1 MTANSTSAVELKGV
15 AKRYGEI
22 LAVDNMDLTINP
34 GEIFGLLGPNGSGKS
49 TTLKMLLGLVQPDY
63 GSVNVLGLDV
73 QKDAVAVKQL
83 VGYVPESP
91 RLYEFLTGIE
101 YLDFIGDIYGI
112 KTEEKSARINEYL
125 KALELEGR
133 EGDMIS
139 SYSGGMKQKVAL
151 ISAFLHRPKLL
162 ILDEPLSGLDPRS
175 AKIVKDLLHE
185 LKAQGVTTLMSTH
198 VLEIAQAICDR
209 IAIMYHGKLLAL
221 GTIDELRQKASM
233 PGSGLEDIFLKLT
246 GTGDIRAVVEEL
258 LK

>member
-221 GTIDELRQKASM
+221 GSIDELRKKASM